1 MATTIAKGVDNSA
14 GEYALG
20 YSHAE
25 HDRLI
30 RQATLFAPFTERLFR
45 DAGIGP
51 GQRVLDLGSGV
62 GDVSLLLARMVGP
75 SGDVVGIERDAKSIA
90 RAAARVRAAGFH
102 NVTFREGD
110 IVKIAIREDFDA
122 VVGRLILEFL
132 PDADAIVASLAGL
145 IRPGG
150 LLAIQDAYW
159 GSFLQ
164 LTAGLPLF
172 SKCASLV
179 YKCFQLS
186 GAHVDMERILYR
198 GFREAG
204 FPTPSL
210 RIDVPLGDPAVFSQ
224 WTSDLMCSL
233 LPRMQRHGL
242 AYDDVGELE
251 MLSHRLESELV
262 ERKMFGTAI
271 GLVGAWSRK
280 S

>member
-30 RQATLFAPFTERLFR
+30 RQATLFASFTERLFR
-45 DAGIGP
+45 DAGIGS

-75 SGDVVGIERDAKSIA
+75 SGGVVGIERDAESIT

-102 NVTFREGD
+102 NVNFREGD
-110 IVKIAIREDFDA
+110 IAKIAIREDCDA

-132 PDADAIVASLAGL
+132 PDAGAIVASLAGL

-159 GSFLQ
+159 GSLLQ

-179 YKCFQLS
+179 FTSVSSSPAHTWTWNASSTGVFEKLAFQLRACGS
-186 GAHVDMERILYR
+186 MFRSEIL
-198 GFREAG
+198 
-204 FPTPSL
+204 P
-210 RIDVPLGDPAVFSQ
+210 FSVNGLPI
-224 WTSDLMCSL
+224 SCAACSHKCKGMV
-233 LPRMQRHGL
+233 LPVTMW
-242 AYDDVGELE
+242 
-251 MLSHRLESELV
+251 ESS
-262 ERKMFGTAI
+262 KC
-271 GLVGAWSRK
+271 
-280 S
+280 